1 MGDCW
6 FSEEEIKRPAKI
18 ILRQSK
24 SKKRDETFLPICV
37 GLFLFHDFLILSF
50 LTMWSYI
57 TVIKML
63 LTFLKPE
70 PSAKSTIYLEISCS
84 WKCGRSFTSPA
95 ARLPLMQSIIKIKTK
110 VIGSPTKSKILNIDT
125 SLSSELHNTSNCQK
139 NISVKW
145 RWQLLFCNSTFS
157 SGTVDKETPFAAV
170 QSTSQ
175 SSCIKSLKASVREW
189 SMLGDWQRRGMRG
202 WPEMEKRADNAD
214 ISVLF
219 FGGCA
224 NFLAV
229 YAQTN

>member
-70 PSAKSTIYLEISCS
+70 QSAKSTIYLEISCS

-202 WPEMEKRADNAD
+202 WLRSYYSYWDKR
-214 ISVLF
+214 
-219 FGGCA
+219 
-224 NFLAV
+224 
-229 YAQTN
+229 Q